1 MNTKTKQMKV
11 TGRIHFVGQVKQ
23 VSDKF
28 KSKDVVILT
37 EDKYPQFITV
47 QFTQDKTELITEN
60 NIGEQV
66 EISINL
72 RGREW
77 KSPTG
82 EIKYFNTIEGWQI
95 NAMETAVE
103 NKGRKALKETIIH
116 ESNFDNDDLPF

>member
-1 MNTKTKQMKV
+1 MKV
-11 TGRIHFVGQVKQ
+11 TGKIHFVGQVKQ

-37 EDKYPQFITV
+37 NEKYPQHISI
-47 QFTQDKTELITEN
+47 QFTQDKTELVN
-60 NIGEQV
+60 QNDVGDQV
-66 EISINL
+66 EVSINL

-77 KSPTG
+77 KSPNG

-103 NKGRKALKETIIH
+103 NKGREALKETIIR
-116 ESNFDNDDLPF
+116 ESGFQLDANDLPF

>member
-1 MNTKTKQMKV
+1 MKV
-11 TGRIHFVGQVKQ
+11 TGKIHNVGALRV
-23 VSDKF
+23 VSEKF

-47 QFTQDKTELITEN
+47 QFTQDKTELLTEN

-95 NAMETAVE
+95 NAMETAAV
-103 NKGRKALKETIIH
+103 LKETPIMVDD
-116 ESNFDNDDLPF
+116 SNDDLPF

>member
-1 MNTKTKQMKV
+1 MKV
-11 TGRIHFVGQVKQ
+11 TGKIHFVGAMRKVN
-23 VSDKF
+23 DKF

-37 EDKYPQFITV
+37 DEKYPQYITV
-47 QFTQDKTELITEN
+47 QFTQEKTELISQN

-66 EISINL
+66 EVSINL

-95 NAMETAVE
+95 NEVQNE
-103 NKGRKALKETIIH
+103 SNLKEQPL
-116 ESNFDNDDLPF
+116 ECSDDLPF

>member
-1 MNTKTKQMKV
+1 MKV
-11 TGRIHFVGQVKQ
+11 TGKIHFVGALRV
-23 VSDKF
+23 VSEKF

-37 EDKYPQFITV
+37 EDKFPQYITV
-47 QFTQDKTELITEN
+47 QFTQDKTELVTQN
-60 NIGEQV
+60 QIGEQV

-95 NAMETAVE
+95 NVNS
-103 NKGRKALKETIIH
+103 NKTFDAKKYAEKEADKMFSEDIVK
-116 ESNFDNDDLPF
+116 EYEEENDDLPF

>member
-1 MNTKTKQMKV
+1 MKV
-11 TGRIHFVGQVKQ
+11 TGKIHFVGTMRQ

-28 KSKDVVILT
+28 KSKDLVILT
-37 EDKYPQFITV
+37 DEKYPQYINI
-47 QFTQDKTELITEN
+47 QFTQDKTELIGQV

-66 EISINL
+66 EVSINL

-95 NAMETAVE
+95 NTAARANE
-103 NKGRKALKETIIH
+103 IASERLAELPQAP
-116 ESNFDNDDLPF
+116 FRLDDDDLPF

>member
-1 MNTKTKQMKV
+1 MKV
-11 TGRIHFVGQVKQ
+11 TGKIHFVGQVKQ

-37 EDKYPQFITV
+37 DEKYPQYISI
-47 QFTQDKTELITEN
+47 QFTQDKTELVSSKD
-60 NIGEQV
+60 IGEQV
-66 EISINL
+66 EVSINL

-95 NAMETAVE
+95 NAVAVAVE
-103 NKGRKALKETIIH
+103 NKGYEALRETIIH

>member
-1 MNTKTKQMKV
+1 MKV
-11 TGRIHFVGQVKQ
+11 TGKIHFVGALRV
-23 VSDKF
+23 VSEKF

-37 EDKYPQFITV
+37 ADKYPQFITV

-95 NAMETAVE
+95 NAVEGAVT
-103 NKGRKALKETIIH
+103 LKEIPLMVDD
-116 ESNFDNDDLPF
+116 SDNDLPF